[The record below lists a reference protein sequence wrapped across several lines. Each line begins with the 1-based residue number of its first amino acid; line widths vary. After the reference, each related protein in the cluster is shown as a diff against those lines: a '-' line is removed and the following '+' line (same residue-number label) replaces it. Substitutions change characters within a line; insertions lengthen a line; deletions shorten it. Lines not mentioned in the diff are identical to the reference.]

1 MMPPGG
7 HFFGLMT
14 HLDGLNPF
22 YLLRL
27 CLHGLV
33 QIPTMLQQQPKIG
46 AVSEILRQT
55 ECRAGCYPTPAVH
68 QFVYALIWNMDSV
81 SEVALGNSQGL
92 EEFLHQHFPRVGW
105 LSVCWYANHWEA
117 FLIQW

>member
-1 MMPPGG
+1 
-7 HFFGLMT
+7 MT
-14 HLDGLNPF
+14 HVNRLNPLQF
-22 YLLRL
+22 L
-27 CLHGLV
+27 CLYLHGLV
-33 QIPTMLQQQPKIG
+33 QVPAMLQQQPKVG
-46 AVSEILRQT
+46 AVSEILRQA
-55 ECRAGCYPTPAVH
+55 EGCTGRHSTPAVH

-117 FLIQW
+117 FLFQW